1 MRSAHMIIQ
10 QKFLCL
16 AAYEGYV
23 HVVSTLN
30 IEQQLTLVHNKMSEV
45 DVNYVRGYPMI
56 ASHITNK
63 EVSKQKVL
71 YPTGYMVIIM
81 LIGYNIHNK

>member
-30 IEQQLTLVHNKMSEV
+30 IEQQLTLVHINM
-45 DVNYVRGYPMI
+45 
-56 ASHITNK
+56 
-63 EVSKQKVL
+63 
-71 YPTGYMVIIM
+71 
-81 LIGYNIHNK
+81 